1 MITVVYNPKLRKFSL
16 KVKPSVQLHKCHPQ
30 SHEVLNLQSSF
41 KHHRNTEYIFSH
53 VPWTAVSKFH
63 CNASTRKVSICGV
76 FMLQLRKNVM
86 DVSYHIVQY
95 SNIITELR
103 EEIKRL
109 RIKLDNQQSY
119 GNKPSIQAV
128 QCTCKLFPTK

>member
-1 MITVVYNPKLRKFSL
+1 MF
-16 KVKPSVQLHKCHPQ
+16 
-30 SHEVLNLQSSF
+30 
-41 KHHRNTEYIFSH
+41 
-53 VPWTAVSKFH
+53 
-63 CNASTRKVSICGV
+63 
-76 FMLQLRKNVM
+76 QLRKNVM

-128 QCTCKLFPTK
+128 QCMCKLFPKKVNDSDSFNSEFKNYCFIDMIGLFQCGKPKRPEQYCDSSSSYYGRRYNSSSKFTVKTFL

>member
-1 MITVVYNPKLRKFSL
+1 MF
-16 KVKPSVQLHKCHPQ
+16 
-30 SHEVLNLQSSF
+30 
-41 KHHRNTEYIFSH
+41 
-53 VPWTAVSKFH
+53 
-63 CNASTRKVSICGV
+63 
-76 FMLQLRKNVM
+76 QLRKNVM

-128 QCTCKLFPTK
+128 QCMYKLFPTKVNDSEVFPLIVLTRNSKITERTSGKFPTLIAALLI

>member
-1 MITVVYNPKLRKFSL
+1 M
-16 KVKPSVQLHKCHPQ
+16 
-30 SHEVLNLQSSF
+30 
-41 KHHRNTEYIFSH
+41 EYISSY
-53 VPWTAVSKFH
+53 VSTVNFAAMYQPFDKLSV
-63 CNASTRKVSICGV
+63 CDV
-76 FMLQLRKNVM
+76 FFMFQLRKNVM

-128 QCTCKLFPTK
+128 QCMHKLFPTKVNDSDSFNSKFKNYWELQANFPF